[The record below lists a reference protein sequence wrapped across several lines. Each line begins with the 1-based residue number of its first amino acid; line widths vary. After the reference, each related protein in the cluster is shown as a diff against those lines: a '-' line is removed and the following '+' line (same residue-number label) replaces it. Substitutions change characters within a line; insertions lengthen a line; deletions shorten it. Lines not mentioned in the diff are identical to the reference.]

1 VCVCVCG
8 CVYTLYQ
15 KPYGGKLLV
24 TQSNLPNAGMGALKN
39 RDDIKLYY
47 TDNEKMLFVPQDSFY
62 EKYVGPYVRDQ
73 LLNSGAYW

>member
-1 VCVCVCG
+1 
-8 CVYTLYQ
+8 
-15 KPYGGKLLV
+15 
-24 TQSNLPNAGMGALKN
+24 MGALKN

-73 LLNSGAYW
+73 LFNSGAY